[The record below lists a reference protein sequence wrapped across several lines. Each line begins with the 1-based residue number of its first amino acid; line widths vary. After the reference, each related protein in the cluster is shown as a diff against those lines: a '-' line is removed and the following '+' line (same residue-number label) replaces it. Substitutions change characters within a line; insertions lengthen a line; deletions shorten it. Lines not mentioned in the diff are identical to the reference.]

1 VHAISALE
9 KARAL
14 VGLAIVEYTQGELA
28 RARTNMEQALAL
40 AHEAVDMTV
49 IAPAEILLGH
59 VEYAAGNVGAAND
72 RFTRSLE
79 IFRAAAI
86 PWGVGNA
93 LTGLAGVA
101 LASGDVPRAER
112 LLDEAA
118 SVLRQA
124 GPWYLALALY
134 WRAMLAVR
142 RGDADHALAIVRES
156 LTRIRDLH
164 DKFAFVHAMV
174 PLAAA
179 AELKGDHA
187 WTARELGASD
197 VVTERTGAKV
207 LDHAVRDLRSD
218 TERAARVGLGTER
231 WADAYAAG
239 RSASIDALLQDID
252 DHAAT
257 PLVE

>member
-1 VHAISALE
+1 MAIQRRVSS
-9 KARAL
+9 
-14 VGLAIVEYTQGELA
+14 
-28 RARTNMEQALAL
+28 
-40 AHEAVDMTV
+40 
-49 IAPAEILLGH
+49 
-59 VEYAAGNVGAAND
+59 
-72 RFTRSLE
+72 RS
-79 IFRAAAI
+79 
-86 PWGVGNA
+86 
-93 LTGLAGVA
+93 
-101 LASGDVPRAER
+101 
-112 LLDEAA
+112 
-118 SVLRQA
+118 SVLE
-124 GPWYLALALY
+124 GS
-134 WRAMLAVR
+134 

-179 AELKGDHA
+179 AALKGNHA
-187 WTARELGASD
+187 WTARVLGASD

-252 DHAAT
+252 DHAAI

>member
-1 VHAISALE
+1 
-9 KARAL
+9 
-14 VGLAIVEYTQGELA
+14 LAIQRRVSS
-28 RARTNMEQALAL
+28 
-40 AHEAVDMTV
+40 
-49 IAPAEILLGH
+49 
-59 VEYAAGNVGAAND
+59 
-72 RFTRSLE
+72 RS
-79 IFRAAAI
+79 
-86 PWGVGNA
+86 
-93 LTGLAGVA
+93 
-101 LASGDVPRAER
+101 
-112 LLDEAA
+112 
-118 SVLRQA
+118 SVLQ
-124 GPWYLALALY
+124 GS
-134 WRAMLAVR
+134 

-179 AELKGDHA
+179 AALTGDHA
-187 WTARELGASD
+187 WTARVLGASD

-252 DHAAT
+252 DHDSSRGIAGRAQQLYDVRVT
-257 PLVE
+257 AREVP